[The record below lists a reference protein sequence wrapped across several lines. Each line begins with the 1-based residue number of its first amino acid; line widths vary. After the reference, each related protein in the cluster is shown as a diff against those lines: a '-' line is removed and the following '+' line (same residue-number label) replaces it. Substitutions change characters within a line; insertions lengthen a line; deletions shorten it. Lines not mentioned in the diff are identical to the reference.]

1 VVPVIGGA
9 PPGAILVLRGPLQT
23 LAPEDHRCGPEHF
36 RQGKSSRGDYR
47 WGRQV
52 PRDKWVAVEDDQPS
66 AEEFGE
72 TCIR

>member
-23 LAPEDHRCGPEHF
+23 LAPEDHRCGP
-36 RQGKSSRGDYR
+36 
-47 WGRQV
+47 V